1 MQNVVIV
8 ESPTKA
14 RTLSKFLGKNYKIEA
29 SMGHIRDLPK
39 AEIGVDEETFEP
51 KYIIPR
57 DKKKKVNEL
66 KKMME
71 GADVLYLATDP
82 DREGEAIAWHLA
94 QIMTMENRKLKVGAE
109 NGGLKVDKKI
119 NSQSSTLKKPSS
131 IIGHLPSI
139 RRVEFHEI
147 TKNAIMEAFEHPR
160 EINLQLVDAQQAR
173 RVLDRLV
180 GYKLSPVLWKKI
192 KRGLSAGRVQS
203 VALRLIVEREREI
216 EAFKAN
222 EYWSIEVLLDSK
234 ESEGSKESKV
244 FTAQLTEI
252 NREKAVINNSD
263 EAEKIVGNLK
273 QSAYSVRAITK
284 KEVKRSPAPPFT
296 TSTLQQTSGNK
307 LGMSAKKTMMIA
319 QNLYEQG
326 YITYMRT
333 DSVNLS
339 TLALGMARDYI
350 SANLGAEYLPAQA
363 RFYKAKSKNAQEA
376 HEAIRPTDVNLN
388 SEKLKG
394 DNFTRD
400 HKRLYDLIFKRTVA
414 SQVNDA
420 VFDQTSVDV
429 IAIPRSGEAIPV
441 SSEIA
446 SPAARND
453 ASAISLRDDE
463 YNLRATGSQLKFPG
477 WLKVYGIDKEEE
489 EEEKVEGEEKNK
501 AEDQKIP
508 NLTEGEA
515 LEQKEIKP
523 LQHFTQPPPRFTE
536 ASLVKKLEELGIG
549 RPSTYAPILS
559 TIQDR
564 YYVEKTERKFN
575 PTSLGMTVNDFLM
588 KHFPELFDYQFTAQ
602 MEDSLDD
609 ISRGEK
615 EWKETVATYFK
626 PLSAKLGTIEETAER
641 VVLEVETV
649 DKNCPKC
656 GKQLIVRTGKF
667 GKFLACSGF
676 PDCKH
681 TERIEQILDVK
692 CPDDGGD
699 VVVRKTKRGKTFFGC
714 KNYPNCKYASWT
726 KPKDPAIANA

>member
-1 MQNVVIV
+1 MQDLVIV

-14 RTLSKFLGKNYKIEA
+14 RTLSKFLGKNYRIEA

-39 AEIGVDEETFEP
+39 AEIGVDEESFDP
-51 KYIIPR
+51 KYIVPR

-66 KKMME
+66 KKL
-71 GADVLYLATDP
+71 ADNAKVLYLATDP

-94 QIMTMENRKLKVGAE
+94 HLMKDSKKGKAAGPELK
-109 NGGLKVDKKI
+109 
-119 NSQSSTLKKPSS
+119 
-131 IIGHLPSI
+131 
-139 RRVEFHEI
+139 RVEFHEI
-147 TKNAIMEAFEHPR
+147 TKDAIMAAFENPR
-160 EINLQLVDAQQAR
+160 EINTQLVDAQQAR

-180 GYKLSPVLWKKI
+180 GYKLSPLLWKKV

-216 EAFKAN
+216 EAFKAV
-222 EYWSIEVLLDSK
+222 EYWSIDVELDSK
-234 ESEGSKESKV
+234 EKGAAAKFIAALVS
-244 FTAQLTEI
+244 I
-252 NREKAVINNSD
+252 NGEKAVISNGDQAKDVVTKLEGANY
-263 EAEKIVGNLK
+263 KISK
-273 QSAYSVRAITK
+273 ITK

-326 YITYMRT
+326 FITYMRT

-339 TLALGMARDYI
+339 SQALGMIREYI
-350 SANLGAEYLPAQA
+350 GGVLGSEYLPAQA

-376 HEAIRPTDVNLN
+376 HEAIRPTNLKMTPD
-388 SEKLKG
+388 KLNG

-420 VFDQTSVDV
+420 IFDQTSVDV
-429 IAIPRSGEAIPV
+429 EA
-441 SSEIA
+441 SYEGSMN
-446 SPAARND
+446 STAAKFG
-453 ASAISLRDDE
+453 
-463 YNLRATGSQLKFPG
+463 LRATGSQLKFAG
-477 WLKVYGIDKEEE
+477 WLKVYGIDREEAEEEKSEEE
-489 EEEKVEGEEKNK
+489 EAKSK
-501 AEDQKIP
+501 AEDQRIP
-508 NLTEGEA
+508 DLSEGEI
-515 LEQKEIKP
+515 LEQKKISP
-523 LQHFTQPPPRFTE
+523 LQHFTQPPPRYTE

-564 YYVEKTERKFN
+564 FYVEKQERKFN
-575 PTSLGMTVNDFLM
+575 PTSLGTTVNDFLV
-588 KHFPELFDYQFTAQ
+588 KHFPDVFDYQFTAS

-615 EWKETVATYFK
+615 EWKSAVGAYFK
-626 PLSAKLGTIEETAER
+626 PLAAKLGAVEESAEK
-641 VVLEVETV
+641 VALEVETV
-649 DKNCPKC
+649 DKNCPVC
-656 GKQLIVRTGKF
+656 GKQLVVRTGKF

-681 TERIEQILDVK
+681 TERLEEKIDAK
-692 CPDDGGD
+692 CPNDGGE
-699 VVVRKTKRGKTFFGC
+699 VVVRKTKKGKTFFGC
-714 KNYPNCKYASWT
+714 KNWPKCTFASWT
-726 KPKDPAIANA
+726 KPKSEGAADNLQVKDKI

>member
-1 MQNVVIV
+1 MQNLVIV

-14 RTLSKFLGKNYKIEA
+14 RTLSKFLGKNYRIEA

-39 AEIGVDEETFEP
+39 AEIGVNEESFEP

-66 KKMME
+66 KKMAE
-71 GADVLYLATDP
+71 NAEILYLATDP

-94 QIMTMENRKLKVGAE
+94 TIMGE
-109 NGGLKVDKKI
+109 DKKKNPKQI
-119 NSQSSTLKKPSS
+119 LK
-131 IIGHLPSI
+131 
-139 RRVEFHEI
+139 RVEFHEI
-147 TKNAIMEAFEHPR
+147 TKDAINAAFENPR

-180 GYKLSPVLWKKI
+180 GYKLSPLLWRKI

-216 EAFKAN
+216 EAFKAE
-222 EYWSIEVLLDSK
+222 EYWSVDVSLAAKRLNGEAAEFIAALVS
-234 ESEGSKESKV
+234 
-244 FTAQLTEI
+244 I
-252 NREKAVINNSD
+252 NGGKAVINN
-263 EAEKIVGNLK
+263 EAYAKEVVGKLEVADYKIK
-273 QSAYSVRAITK
+273 AITK
-284 KEVKRSPAPPFT
+284 KEVKRSPAAPFT

-326 YITYMRT
+326 FITYMRT
-333 DSVNLS
+333 DSVTLS
-339 TLALGMARDYI
+339 SQALGMIREYI
-350 SANLGAEYLPAQA
+350 PQALGLDYLPAQA

-376 HEAIRPTDVNLN
+376 HEAIRPTDLKITA
-388 SEKLKG
+388 EKLNG

-420 VFDQTSVDV
+420 IFDQTTVEVDARFSGFGSQLSAGGLSV
-429 IAIPRSGEAIPV
+429 V
-441 SSEIA
+441 SQSVPETEKPKTGGLESE
-446 SPAARND
+446 NGQQKTENF
-453 ASAISLRDDE
+453 L
-463 YNLRATGSQLKFPG
+463 LRATGSQLKFAG
-477 WLKVYGIDKEEE
+477 WLKVYGIDREEE
-489 EEEKVEGEEKNK
+489 EEEKSDKEEVKSK
-501 AEDQKIP
+501 AENQKIP
-508 NLTEGEA
+508 ALLEGGA
-515 LEQKEIKP
+515 LDQKDISP
-523 LQHFTQPPPRFTE
+523 LQHFTQPPPRYTE

-564 YYVEKTERKFN
+564 FYVERNERKFN
-575 PTSLGMTVNDFLM
+575 PTALGLTVNDFLM
-588 KHFPELFDYQFTAQ
+588 KYFPDVFDYQFTAQ

-615 EWKETVATYFK
+615 EWKKTVGTYFK
-626 PLSAKLGTIEETAER
+626 PLAAKLGTVDETAEK
-641 VVLEVETV
+641 VQLEVEMV

-656 GKQLIVRTGKF
+656 GKQLLVRTGKF

-676 PDCKH
+676 PECKH
-681 TERIEQILDVK
+681 TERLEEIIDAK
-692 CPDDGGD
+692 CPNDGGE
-699 VVVRKTKRGKTFFGC
+699 VVVRKTKKGKTFFGC
-714 KNYPNCKYASWT
+714 KNWPKCTYASWT
-726 KPKDPAIANA
+726 KPKSEVAGDGLQGAEK

>member
-1 MQNVVIV
+1 MQNLVIV

-14 RTLSKFLGKNYKIEA
+14 RTLTKFLGKNYRIEA

-39 AEIGVDEETFEP
+39 AEIGVNEETFEP

-66 KKMME
+66 KKMAE
-71 GADVLYLATDP
+71 NADVLYLATDP

-94 QIMTMENRKLKVGAE
+94 TIMQGTG
-109 NGGLKVDKKI
+109 KKKG
-119 NSQSSTLKKPSS
+119 SQSSAVSRQQVIK
-131 IIGHLPSI
+131 
-139 RRVEFHEI
+139 RVEFHEI
-147 TKNAIMEAFEHPR
+147 TKDAIMAAFENPR

-180 GYKLSPVLWKKI
+180 GYKLSPLLWRKI

-216 EAFKAN
+216 EAFKAD
-222 EYWSIEVLLDSK
+222 EYWSIDVSL
-234 ESEGSKESKV
+234 ESKV
-244 FTAQLTEI
+244 RGKISGFVAALVSM
-252 NREKAVINNSD
+252 NGEKAVINNEGLAKEVVGKLEVSD
-263 EAEKIVGNLK
+263 YKI
-273 QSAYSVRAITK
+273 QAITK
-284 KEVKRSPAPPFT
+284 KEVKRSPAAPFT

-326 YITYMRT
+326 FITYMRT
-333 DSVNLS
+333 DSVTLS
-339 TLALGMARDYI
+339 SQALGMAREYI
-350 SANLGAEYLPAQA
+350 ATALGVEYLPAQA

-376 HEAIRPTDVNLN
+376 HEAIRPTDLKVNA
-388 SEKLKG
+388 EKLNG

-420 VFDQTSVDV
+420 IFDQTTVDV
-429 IAIPRSGEAIPV
+429 SAV
-441 SSEIA
+441 K
-446 SPAARND
+446 D
-453 ASAISLRDDE
+453 ADKFG
-463 YNLRATGSQLKFPG
+463 LRATGSQLKFAG
-477 WLKVYGIDKEEE
+477 WLKVYGIDREEE
-489 EEEKVEGEEKNK
+489 EEEKSDKEQEKSK
-501 AEDQKIP
+501 AENQKIP
-508 NLTEGEA
+508 DLSEGEA
-515 LEQKEIKP
+515 LEQKGIVP

-549 RPSTYAPILS
+549 RPSTYAPIIS

-564 YYVEKTERKFN
+564 FYVERNERKFN
-575 PTSLGMTVNDFLM
+575 PTSLGLTVSDFLM
-588 KHFPELFDYQFTAQ
+588 KHFPEVFDYQFTAS
-602 MEDSLDD
+602 MEEALDE

-615 EWKETVATYFK
+615 EWKATVGTYFK
-626 PLSAKLGTIEETAER
+626 PLAAKLGSVEESAEK
-641 VVLEVETV
+641 VQLEVEMV

-656 GKQLIVRTGKF
+656 GKQLMVRTGKF

-681 TERIEQILDVK
+681 TERLEELIEAK
-692 CPDDGGD
+692 CPTDGGD
-699 VVVRKTKRGKTFFGC
+699 VVVRKTKKGKTFFGC
-714 KNYPNCKYASWT
+714 KNWPKCTYASWT
-726 KPKDPAIANA
+726 KPKGPSEGEPVKTS